1 MYKFAK
7 INPCVYSPFRN
18 LSTATIS
25 INLVVAIYFS
35 NKLSIQKILLYEEF
49 FLSYSATCNRNAQK
63 KTNEQPK
70 KKKKIRLN

>member
-35 NKLSIQKILLYEEF
+35 NKLSIQKILLYEVF
-49 FLSYSATCNRNAQK
+49 SFLFCNMQQERSEKN
-63 KTNEQPK
+63 
-70 KKKKIRLN
+70 